1 MRTSGFFVPAITS
14 AMNSR
19 QDMKPIRPAL
29 RRRFEQLADEVELQ
43 EETKSDQGVHMTNPG
58 PPPFSPGDNNPYGAP
73 QQPGDGNPYTGSY
86 GQAEPGSFNTG
97 GVQQPYS
104 PHPPNAQPG
113 GPSGSPM
120 QPRSPGSSKGRTAA
134 IAIAALSVLVI
145 GLGVALGVQLG
156 KKPEAAAVAPPTTV
170 TQTVDGTA
178 ATVTVSGSGT
188 GGASTVTATETVTR
202 TSTASA
208 APGTSA
214 ENTSGSAD
222 PTDSTGADAPI
233 VGKVGTP
240 LALSWKDYSKT
251 GKGSLTFNSV
261 KRAASF
267 GTDYSKQTAKNGAYV
282 AVDVTYTVTSGTVD
296 YDSYDWHVKDAD
308 GREYNSTSVYDSGMS
323 LLKHGTLAAGDKVR
337 GVIVFDAPKGALK
350 LTYTIAGDLG
360 ASWPLAA

>member
-1 MRTSGFFVPAITS
+1 
-14 AMNSR
+14 
-19 QDMKPIRPAL
+19 
-29 RRRFEQLADEVELQ
+29 
-43 EETKSDQGVHMTNPG
+43 MTNPG

-73 QQPGDGNPYTGSY
+73 QQPGEGNPYTGSY
-86 GQAEPGSFNTG
+86 GQAEPGSVNTG
-97 GVQQPYS
+97 GFQQPYS
-104 PHPPNAQPG
+104 PHPQNAQPG
-113 GPSGSPM
+113 GPSGSPL

-156 KKPEAAAVAPPTTV
+156 KKPEIAAVAPPTTV

-178 ATVTVSGSGT
+178 ATVTVSGT
-188 GGASTVTATETVTR
+188 GGASRVTATETVTR

-208 APGTSA
+208 SSGAST

-222 PTDSTGADAPI
+222 PTDSTDSTGPDAPI

-251 GKGSLTFNSV
+251 GKGSLTINSV

-323 LLKHGTLAAGDKVR
+323 LLKYGTLAAGDKVR